1 MIKMFHVK
9 IFVIEEFTEVERG
22 EWTQVDTEEVERD
35 QSFYQHQPENEPRTR
50 VKPVYGHT
58 PDRSVTKK
66 TEREIFSQVV
76 EELDVRQVISAIN
89 DLE

>member
-1 MIKMFHVK
+1 MIKIFHIK
-9 IFVIEEFTEVERG
+9 IFVIEEFTEVELG
-22 EWTQVDTEEVERD
+22 KWTQVDTEEVERD
-35 QSFYQHQPENEPRTR
+35 QSFYQSGDEPRTR

-76 EELDVRQVISAIN
+76 EELNLKQVIRAVN